1 MDISKWLK
9 EGTVNLT
16 VKRVQM
22 LGPPGSGKTCSQRL
36 LLNEGPPEEA
46 VTDSTPIACR
56 AVKATRISVDGG
68 HMERVDAK
76 ALLSR
81 LACDLKEST
90 VKQKETPTEDCGT
103 KSKEKSSE
111 TIPLGSPE
119 TKATDATE
127 KADPIE
133 SAAATKSTG
142 PAHDPHSQRIRRDI
156 VKAIPTAKA
165 NLNSNW
171 VYIVDSGGQTA
182 FQELL
187 PLFTRAA
194 SLNIIT
200 LDLSK
205 GMNEKLDLPYR
216 IKEKQFSDPNFSAT
230 NIEFLK
236 DVLSSGAV
244 LQPYKDKYPEYFV
257 LGTHSDDAKATPN
270 IEKYNREL
278 SSLTSG
284 SKAEK
289 GYRIIPAKL
298 GEIIYPINTMLK
310 SGPERQNISK
320 KLCNILNDES
330 SNDTFPMP
338 VRWFAFELTLLE
350 KAGSNSCLRKPDVLS
365 IGKSLEMSEDDT
377 EQALQYLHKYTIILY
392 YPQVLPD
399 IVFVD
404 PHPILDTLSHLL
416 ALTYNIDIDDLSL
429 IMKKGVDIIDS
440 DDLEKLR
447 TRGIFTK
454 SLLDMLYCDQGFF
467 KSDHFIKLLLDLH
480 IIVKTQD
487 GYFIPSALPSSG
499 SPSPSPS
506 PPPESNINPLLIV
519 WHNPITTN
527 IVPVPRGIFPL
538 TVANLMTFRQPKFC
552 FPPTSMHKKF
562 FTCRD
567 AMSFCVSVHKERI
580 GIIHLIKKT
589 RCIEISFKGEALNL
603 KYCPLICEAVAEAIN
618 SSSEAINLEPDGHEF
633 AFACCSNDCYRIV
646 TNEAEEKV
654 EYLCDES
661 AIISGQKEYWSWFH
675 VTHQNSTGGNQ
686 FNL

>member
-1 MDISKWLK
+1 MDISKWLQ
-9 EGTVNLT
+9 EGIVNLT

-36 LLNEGPPEEA
+36 LLNQDPPEEA

-90 VKQKETPTEDCGT
+90 AKQKETPTEDCGI
-103 KSKEKSSE
+103 KSKKESSE
-111 TIPLGSPE
+111 TTPLGSSE

-133 SAAATKSTG
+133 SAG
-142 PAHDPHSQRIRRDI
+142 PAHDPDSQKIRRDI
-156 VKAIPTAKA
+156 VEAIPTAKA
-165 NLNSNW
+165 NLNSNL

-205 GMNEKLDLPYR
+205 GMDEKLDLPYR
-216 IKEKQFSDPNFSAT
+216 IKKKQFSDPNFSAT
-230 NIEFLK
+230 NFEFLK
-236 DVLSSGAV
+236 DLLSSGAV
-244 LQPYKDKYPEYFV
+244 SQPYKDKYPGYFV
-257 LGTHSDDAKATPN
+257 LGTHSDNDDAAPN

-298 GEIIYPINTMLK
+298 GEIIYPVNTMLK
-310 SGPERQNISK
+310 SGLERQEESK
-320 KLCNILNDES
+320 KLCNIILKDKS

-350 KAGSNSCLRKPDVLS
+350 KAGSNSCLEKPDVLS

-404 PHPILDTLSHLL
+404 PHPILDTLSRLL
-416 ALTYNIDIDDLSL
+416 ALTYNIPINDLSL
-429 IMKKGVDIIDS
+429 ITKEGADIIDS
-440 DDLEKLR
+440 DDLSKLR

-499 SPSPSPS
+499 SPSP
-506 PPPESNINPLLIV
+506 PPESNINSLLIV
-519 WHNPITTN
+519 WRNPITTN

-538 TVANLMTFRQPKFC
+538 TVANLMTFRQPEFC

-633 AFACCSNDCYRIV
+633 AFACCSKDCYRIV

-661 AIISGQKEYWSWFH
+661 AIISGQEKYWSWFH